1 MALASVGSPKVSKK
15 NSHKMNKKS
24 EDIDITMEKV
34 DEELS
39 QEVVSEEEEEYEQ
52 SEQQKILTQEE
63 QSDIDD
69 YAAYVE
75 SSDGKS
81 IISID
86 AAEDENPSD
95 NDDYEKLYMKA
106 NKKIEREDD
115 MGTID
120 EFSQSQRTVKSG
132 MGSALGFLVEDNPP
146 DPLYNEVQKN

>member
-1 MALASVGSPKVSKK
+1 
-15 NSHKMNKKS
+15 MNKKS

-34 DEELS
+34 DEEVS
-39 QEVVSEEEEEYEQ
+39 QEIVSDEEEDFEEEEELP
-52 SEQQKILTQEE
+52 KVTQTE
-63 QSDIDD
+63 QSDLDD

-106 NKKIEREDD
+106 NKRIDREDD

-132 MGSALGFLVEDNPP
+132 MESALGFLVEDNPP
-146 DPLYNEVQKN
+146 DPLQNDTQKN

>member
-1 MALASVGSPKVSKK
+1 
-15 NSHKMNKKS
+15 MNKKS

-34 DEELS
+34 DEEVS
-39 QEVVSEEEEEYEQ
+39 QEIVSDEEEDFEEEEELP
-52 SEQQKILTQEE
+52 KVTQTE
-63 QSDIDD
+63 QSDLDD

-95 NDDYEKLYMKA
+95 NDDYEKLYLKA
-106 NKKIEREDD
+106 NKRIDREDD

-120 EFSQSQRTVKSG
+120 ELSQSQRTVKSG
-132 MGSALGFLVEDNPP
+132 MESALGFLVEDNPP
-146 DPLYNEVQKN
+146 DPLQNDTQKN

>member
-1 MALASVGSPKVSKK
+1 
-15 NSHKMNKKS
+15 MNKKS

-34 DEELS
+34 DEEVS
-39 QEVVSEEEEEYEQ
+39 QEIVSDEEEDFEEEEELP
-52 SEQQKILTQEE
+52 KVTQTE
-63 QSDIDD
+63 QSDLDD

-95 NDDYEKLYMKA
+95 NDDYEKLYLKA
-106 NKKIEREDD
+106 NKRIDREDD

-132 MGSALGFLVEDNPP
+132 MESALGFLVEDNPP
-146 DPLYNEVQKN
+146 DPLQNDTQKN